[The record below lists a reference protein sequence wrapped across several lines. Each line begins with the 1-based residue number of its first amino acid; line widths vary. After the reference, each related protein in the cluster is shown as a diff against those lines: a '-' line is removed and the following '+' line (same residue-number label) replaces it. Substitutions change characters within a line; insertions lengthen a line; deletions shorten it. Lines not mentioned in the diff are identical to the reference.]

1 VNTYKETDM
10 SEENAIPEA
19 APVEVPATEAPNES
33 VDASVAPPASTEST
47 PAPVVTPEVST
58 EQTTPA
64 EPVAGEAPNAEPVA
78 EASVA
83 ESAPVPLTE
92 AESVAALSVEVATT
106 LHDVFQYIHQGFD
119 QHSLMIGMSRFYE
132 IARAVKARAES

>member
-1 VNTYKETDM
+1 M

-19 APVEVPATEAPNES
+19 PEAQESIAATVASPVPMES
-33 VDASVAPPASTEST
+33 IPSTDLALEL
-47 PAPVVTPEVST
+47 
-58 EQTTPA
+58 
-64 EPVAGEAPNAEPVA
+64 PNAEPA
-78 EASVA
+78 APASVV

-92 AESVAALSVEVATT
+92 AESIAALSVEVATT

>member
-19 APVEVPATEAPNES
+19 APVEVPAT
-33 VDASVAPPASTEST
+33 
-47 PAPVVTPEVST
+47 PVVETPVVEVPNV
-58 EQTTPA
+58 EPA
-64 EPVAGEAPNAEPVA
+64 APAF
-78 EASVA
+78 VA

>member
-10 SEENAIPEA
+10 SEENAIPESPEALPGSTPEA
-19 APVEVPATEAPNES
+19 APTKPETLQFQSEATPGTWVSGQPETFVPN
-33 VDASVAPPASTEST
+33 V
-47 PAPVVTPEVST
+47 
-58 EQTTPA
+58 
-64 EPVAGEAPNAEPVA
+64 EPVAP
-78 EASVA
+78 ASVA

-92 AESVAALSVEVATT
+92 AEKVAALSVEIATT

-132 IARAVKARAES
+132 IARAVKARAEA